1 MKRFFFPRFEWKYS
15 LFLLF
20 FIFSFLYNFI
30 IRWISLNT
38 KQVAQPFLNTYLFNI
53 SDYLSI
59 IPFLIVKHRTKAH
72 NVSKSSE
79 IESTPTV
86 TKSFTTYHEKVT
98 KKDFKFF
105 LIVGLVGLFDCL
117 SHISSLLFY
126 IVYGKNE
133 RSVPENNLSSLLI
146 FNILIIY
153 IFSKLILKT
162 AFYRH
167 HYLSFLMNVI
177 CILILGTI
185 DIINTAT
192 TDNKESIG
200 MIIFYIIKKIFTIIF
215 YSIEDVIGKKV
226 MITFFLNIYTLL
238 LCRALTGT
246 IIFIIFSI
254 PFIFIK
260 IKDVSGAYEEGE
272 NDIIIFSGIADLL
285 KDFSYKIIFFV
296 LTNFFY
302 NIFIWL
308 IIDNFSPS
316 HYAISTVLESLGT
329 LIRLWIMEPDQVHL
343 PLLRIFIYIIL
354 IIAGI
359 IHTEMIVINY
369 CGLEKNTKLF
379 LDYLENEDLKS
390 INDNTPLEKKEIDL
404 EEYTVE
410 DNNDELNNSDSY
422 EYYGKKSKN

>member
-72 NVSKSSE
+72 NISKSSE

-86 TKSFTTYHEKVT
+86 TKSFTTYREKVT
-98 KKDFKFF
+98 KKNFKFF

-146 FNILIIY
+146 FNIFIIY

-162 AFYRH
+162 VFYRH

-260 IKDVSGAYEEGE
+260 IKDVSGAYEEGK

-369 CGLEKNTKLF
+369 CGLEENTKLF
-379 LDYLENEDLKS
+379 LNYLENEDLKL
-390 INDNTPLEKKEIDL
+390 INDNSALAKKEIDL

>member
-1 MKRFFFPRFEWKYS
+1 MKRFFFPLFEWKYS

-260 IKDVSGAYEEGE
+260 IKDVSGAYEEGK

>member
-59 IPFLIVKHRTKAH
+59 IPFLIVKYRTKAH
-72 NVSKSSE
+72 NISKTSE

-260 IKDVSGAYEEGE
+260 IKDVSGAYEEGK

>member
-1 MKRFFFPRFEWKYS
+1 M
-15 LFLLF
+15 
-20 FIFSFLYNFI
+20 
-30 IRWISLNT
+30 NT

-260 IKDVSGAYEEGE
+260 IKDVSGVYKEGE

>member
-20 FIFSFLYNFI
+20 FIFSFLHNFI

-59 IPFLIVKHRTKAH
+59 IPFLIVKYRTKAH
-72 NVSKSSE
+72 NLSKTSE

-260 IKDVSGAYEEGE
+260 IKDVSGAYKEGE

-329 LIRLWIMEPDQVHL
+329 LIRLWIMEPDQVNL

>member
-1 MKRFFFPRFEWKYS
+1 MKRFFFPRFECKYS

-72 NVSKSSE
+72 NILKSSE

-192 TDNKESIG
+192 TDNKE
-200 MIIFYIIKKIFTIIF
+200 
-215 YSIEDVIGKKV
+215 
-226 MITFFLNIYTLL
+226 
-238 LCRALTGT
+238 
-246 IIFIIFSI
+246 
-254 PFIFIK
+254 
-260 IKDVSGAYEEGE
+260 
-272 NDIIIFSGIADLL
+272 
-285 KDFSYKIIFFV
+285 
-296 LTNFFY
+296 
-302 NIFIWL
+302 
-308 IIDNFSPS
+308 
-316 HYAISTVLESLGT
+316 
-329 LIRLWIMEPDQVHL
+329 
-343 PLLRIFIYIIL
+343 
-354 IIAGI
+354 
-359 IHTEMIVINY
+359 
-369 CGLEKNTKLF
+369 
-379 LDYLENEDLKS
+379 
-390 INDNTPLEKKEIDL
+390 
-404 EEYTVE
+404 
-410 DNNDELNNSDSY
+410 
-422 EYYGKKSKN
+422 

>member
-1 MKRFFFPRFEWKYS
+1 M
-15 LFLLF
+15 
-20 FIFSFLYNFI
+20 
-30 IRWISLNT
+30 NT

-72 NVSKSSE
+72 NISKSSE

>member
-72 NVSKSSE
+72 NLSKSSE

-86 TKSFTTYHEKVT
+86 TKSFTTYREKVT

-246 IIFIIFSI
+246 IIFFIFSI

-260 IKDVSGAYEEGE
+260 IKDVSGAYEEGK

>member
-1 MKRFFFPRFEWKYS
+1 M
-15 LFLLF
+15 
-20 FIFSFLYNFI
+20 
-30 IRWISLNT
+30 NT
-38 KQVAQPFLNTYLFNI
+38 KQVSQPFLNTYLFNI

-59 IPFLIVKHRTKAH
+59 IPFLIVKYRTKAH
-72 NVSKSSE
+72 NLSKTSE

-185 DIINTAT
+185 DIINTVT

-329 LIRLWIMEPDQVHL
+329 LIRLWIMEPDQVNL

>member
-72 NVSKSSE
+72 NLSKTSE

-238 LCRALTGT
+238 LCRDLTGT
-246 IIFIIFSI
+246 IIFIIFPI
-254 PFIFIK
+254 PFIFMK
-260 IKDVSGAYEEGE
+260 IKDVSGAYEEGK

-329 LIRLWIMEPDQVHL
+329 LIRLWIMEPDQVNL

>member
-72 NVSKSSE
+72 NILKSSE

-260 IKDVSGAYEEGE
+260 INDVSGAYEEGE

>member
-72 NVSKSSE
+72 NLSKSSE

-260 IKDVSGAYEEGE
+260 IKDVSGAYEEGK

>member
-38 KQVAQPFLNTYLFNI
+38 KQVAQLFLNTYLFNI

-72 NVSKSSE
+72 NISKSSE

-185 DIINTAT
+185 DIINTAA

-329 LIRLWIMEPDQVHL
+329 LIRLWIMEPDQVNL

>member
-260 IKDVSGAYEEGE
+260 IKDVSGAYEEGK

>member
-59 IPFLIVKHRTKAH
+59 IPFLIVKYRTKAH
-72 NVSKSSE
+72 NLSKSSE

-260 IKDVSGAYEEGE
+260 IKDVSGAYEEGK

>member
-72 NVSKSSE
+72 NLSKSSE

>member
-1 MKRFFFPRFEWKYS
+1 MKRFFFLRFEWKYS

-59 IPFLIVKHRTKAH
+59 IPFLIVKYRTKAH
-72 NVSKSSE
+72 NLSKSSE

-260 IKDVSGAYEEGE
+260 IKDVSGAYEEGK

>member
-38 KQVAQPFLNTYLFNI
+38 KQVAQLFLNTYLFNI

-72 NVSKSSE
+72 NLSKSSE

-185 DIINTAT
+185 DIINTAA

-329 LIRLWIMEPDQVHL
+329 LIRLWIMEPDQVNL

>member
-72 NVSKSSE
+72 NILKSSE

>member
-72 NVSKSSE
+72 NISKSSE

>member
-72 NVSKSSE
+72 NLSKSSE
-79 IESTPTV
+79 IESIPTV

-260 IKDVSGAYEEGE
+260 IKDVSGAYEEGK

-329 LIRLWIMEPDQVHL
+329 LIRLWIMEPDQVNL

>member
-72 NVSKSSE
+72 NLSKSSE

-86 TKSFTTYHEKVT
+86 TKTFTTYHEKVT

-260 IKDVSGAYEEGE
+260 IKDVSGAYEEGK

>member
-72 NVSKSSE
+72 NLSKSSE

-200 MIIFYIIKKIFTIIF
+200 MVIFYIIKKIFTIIF

-260 IKDVSGAYEEGE
+260 IKDVSGAYEEGK

-329 LIRLWIMEPDQVHL
+329 LIRLWIMEPDQVNL

>member
-72 NVSKSSE
+72 NLSKSSE

-86 TKSFTTYHEKVT
+86 TKSFTTYREKVT

-329 LIRLWIMEPDQVHL
+329 LIRLWIMEPDQVNL